1 MKVFNLFL
9 IHSINSMPSNR
20 HFSELRIIVGKINNF
35 QIIRLKFPH
44 LYDILELTIC
54 EVYYGKFIRKDTKNY
69 IYLETD

>member
-9 IHSINSMPSNR
+9 FHFIKSMLSHR
-20 HFSELRIIVGKINNF
+20 HFSELCIIVEKINNF

-54 EVYYGKFIRKDTKNY
+54 EVYYGKLIRKDT
-69 IYLETD
+69 

>member
-1 MKVFNLFL
+1 MNPANILLRKAN
-9 IHSINSMPSNR
+9 
-20 HFSELRIIVGKINNF
+20 FSELHIIVEKINNF

-69 IYLETD
+69 IYLETDR

>member
-9 IHSINSMPSNR
+9 FHSIKSMLSHR
-20 HFSELRIIVGKINNF
+20 HFSELRIIVEKINNF

-54 EVYYGKFIRKDTKNY
+54 EVYYGKLIRKDT
-69 IYLETD
+69 

>member
-1 MKVFNLFL
+1 MNPANILLHKAN
-9 IHSINSMPSNR
+9 
-20 HFSELRIIVGKINNF
+20 FSELNRIVEKINNF

-69 IYLETD
+69 IYLKRTDEQVAG